1 MSGVKFIWLD
11 FNNQNLGIKTE
22 KEWNEFSISKEK
34 ALEVLKDVKG
44 AYVFIYFPNVV
55 TKLNPKENKNVR
67 NNSFDYFV
75 IKDGQII
82 ENSLHYK
89 FYKENGYKG
98 INDVDITCSDW
109 LNNKYGIDKLH
120 IVQLK
125 DYEEE
130 YDLLIYDLED
140 MQDNKGKSVVFFDN
154 SSMDF
159 DVYYFSEL
167 DINNIIEKF
176 NEFLRKQG
184 TLKENDTIRAFHS
197 TLMRQIFRIWLEIN
211 YEDYSLVQLKN

>member
-44 AYVFIYFPNVV
+44 AYAFTYFPNVI
-55 TKLNPKENKNVR
+55 TRLNPKENKNVR

-82 ENSLHYK
+82 ENSLHYE

-109 LNNKYGIDKLH
+109 LKNKYGIDKLH

-125 DYEEE
+125 DY
-130 YDLLIYDLED
+130 
-140 MQDNKGKSVVFFDN
+140 
-154 SSMDF
+154 
-159 DVYYFSEL
+159 
-167 DINNIIEKF
+167 
-176 NEFLRKQG
+176 
-184 TLKENDTIRAFHS
+184 
-197 TLMRQIFRIWLEIN
+197 
-211 YEDYSLVQLKN
+211 